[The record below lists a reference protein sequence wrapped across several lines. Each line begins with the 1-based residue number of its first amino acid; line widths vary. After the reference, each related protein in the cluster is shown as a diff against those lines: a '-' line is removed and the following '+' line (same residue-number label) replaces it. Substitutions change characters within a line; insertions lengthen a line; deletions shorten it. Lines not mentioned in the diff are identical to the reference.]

1 MNNFCLSQL
10 VYDGNFNFVND
21 IESAGIFLNV
31 EPKQEKKEKR
41 SQCAQRLP
49 SVRTWY
55 LRSMHGTKLKTRH
68 NWFLGAT
75 DRPNVLIFIQ
85 SEG

>member
-1 MNNFCLSQL
+1 MMCSIF
-10 VYDGNFNFVND
+10 DFVND
-21 IESAGIFLNV
+21 IIYCHFLNA
-31 EPKQEKKEKR
+31 EPIHQEKKEKR

-75 DRPNVLIFIQ
+75 DRPHVLIFIQ